1 MTIRAKLTLLNAGVI
16 AILTSLLGIII
27 FVTTSADLQSSID
40 RELLTRAQMAQRIFG
55 RATYVPNTG
64 APEPGVNDLTREEL
78 ASITLRQPRI
88 FDDSELD
95 DPRMQHWDKQALEE
109 VRRTGKTLKTTL
121 KLPSEDGSRTES
133 IRVLTMRI
141 QAAKGKASCLQIAA
155 SLAAVQEETTRL
167 AERLLILVPLSWL
180 AAGLAGW
187 LLTYLALRPV
197 RRLAQDSQ
205 ALLEGDPGLRL
216 PSSDPDE
223 MGQLARVINQGLEK
237 IELGYRRLERFAGD
251 ASHEL
256 KSPLTAIMIRAS
268 SAPKDNPEAMSAN
281 LDAIRESA
289 RGMSGMI
296 NDLLLAAKIGEGRE
310 HPSATAKLDE
320 AVHEVVKSVPPSE
333 VNRVLLGEIAPL
345 EVVGEP
351 LLVQRI
357 IANLVFN
364 SLKHGGSH
372 AMVRIAVVE
381 EKGKAKITVADTG
394 AGIDPEEMPYIF
406 ERFYRGDS
414 ARTHGEEW
422 KGEGSGLGLAI
433 VKSLTERMQGTI
445 SCKSQVGEGTTMIVQ
460 LPIFEKKTH
469 PSQSQKI

>member
-16 AILTSLLGIII
+16 AILTSLLGII
-27 FVTTSADLQSSID
+27 VYYTTTADLQSSID
-40 RELLTRAQMAQRIFG
+40 RELLTRGQIAQRVFG
-55 RATYVPNTG
+55 RANSPQAVPSI
-64 APEPGVNDLTREEL
+64 EPNVDGLTEAEL
-78 ASITLRQPRI
+78 AAFTLKQPRI
-88 FDDSELD
+88 FDESDLD
-95 DPRMQHWDKQALEE
+95 DPSMQHWDRQAIEE
-109 VRRTGKTLKTTL
+109 VRRTGQTLMTTL
-121 KLPSEDGSRTES
+121 SLPGDDGQPTES
-133 IRVLTMRI
+133 IRVLTMRL
-141 QAAKGKASCLQIAA
+141 QGPGPKASCLQIAA
-155 SLAAVQEETTRL
+155 SLAAVQEETARL
-167 AERLLILVPLSWL
+167 AQRLMIMVPLSWA

-187 LLTYLALRPV
+187 LLTYLALRPI
-197 RRLAQDSQ
+197 RRLAEDSQ

-216 PSSDPDE
+216 PSHDPDE

-237 IELGYRRLERFAGD
+237 IEVGYRRLERFAGD

-268 SAPKDNPEAMSAN
+268 SAPQDNPEAMSAN

-296 NDLLLAAKIGEGRE
+296 NDLLLAAKMGEGRE
-310 HPSATAKLDE
+310 HPSSIARLDA
-320 AVHEVVKSVPPSE
+320 AVREVIQTVAPADQR
-333 VNRVLLGEIAPL
+333 RVVCGEIAPL

-381 EKGKAKITVADTG
+381 DQGKAKITVSDTG

-414 ARTHGEEW
+414 ARTHGEKW

-433 VKSLTERMQGTI
+433 VKSLAERMQGSITCQ
-445 SCKSQVGEGTTMIVQ
+445 SMVGEGTTMIVH
-460 LPIFEKKTH
+460 LPIFEKKGST
-469 PSQSQKI
+469 

>member
-1 MTIRAKLTLLNAGVI
+1 MTIRAKLTLLNSAVI
-16 AILTSLLGIII
+16 AILTSLLAIIVY
-27 FVTTSADLQSSID
+27 VTTTADLQSSID
-40 RELLTRAQMAQRIFG
+40 RELLTRGHVAQRIFG
-55 RATYVPNTG
+55 SAKSLPKIDSPE
-64 APEPGVNDLTREEL
+64 APVEGLTQEEM
-78 ASITLRQPRI
+78 AAITLRQPRI
-88 FDDSELD
+88 FDDAELA
-95 DPRMQHWDKQALEE
+95 DPSLQHWDRQAIQE
-109 VRRTGKTLKTTL
+109 VRLTGKTLMTTL
-121 KLPSEDGSRTES
+121 KLPSEDGESTES

-141 QAAKGKASCLQIAA
+141 QGGKGPASCLQIAA
-155 SLAAVQEETTRL
+155 SLAAVQQETSRL
-167 AERLLILVPLSWL
+167 AQRLMILVPLSWA

-205 ALLEGDPGLRL
+205 ALLNGDPGLRL

-223 MGQLARVINQGLEK
+223 MGHLARVINQGLEK
-237 IELGYRRLERFAGD
+237 IEHGYRRLERFAGD

-296 NDLLLAAKIGEGRE
+296 NDLLLAAKMGEGRE
-310 HPSATAKLDE
+310 HPSSIARLDE
-320 AVHEVVKSVPPSE
+320 AVREVLQTIPPQDL
-333 VNRVLLGEIAPL
+333 NRVVLGEIEPL

-372 AMVRIAVVE
+372 AMVRIAVVDDH
-381 EKGKAKITVADTG
+381 GWAKITVSDTG

-414 ARTHGEEW
+414 ARTHGEKW
-422 KGEGSGLGLAI
+422 KGDGSGLGLAI
-433 VKSLTERMQGTI
+433 VKSLAERMQGSITCQ
-445 SCKSQVGEGTTMIVQ
+445 SKVGEGTTMIVH
-460 LPIFEKKTH
+460 LPIFEKLV
-469 PSQSQKI
+469 Q

>member
-1 MTIRAKLTLLNAGVI
+1 MTIRAKLTLLNSGVI
-16 AILTSLLGIII
+16 AILTSLLAIIV
-27 FVTTSADLQSSID
+27 FVTTKADLQSSID
-40 RELLTRAQMAQRIFG
+40 RELMTRGLVAQRLFG
-55 RATYVPNTG
+55 RGQSRTNVAPASVPSVQG
-64 APEPGVNDLTREEL
+64 LTAEEV
-78 ASITLRQPRI
+78 AAFSLRQPRI
-88 FDDSELD
+88 FDESELD
-95 DPRMQHWDKQALEE
+95 DPNLQHWDRNAIEE
-109 VRRTGKTLKTTL
+109 VRRTGETLMTTL
-121 KLPSEDGSRTES
+121 ALPGGEGEKTEL

-141 QAAKGKASCLQIAA
+141 QTAQGRASCLQIAA
-155 SLAAVQEETTRL
+155 SLAAVQEETARL
-167 AERLLILVPLSWL
+167 AQRLMVLVPLSWA

-187 LLTYLALRPV
+187 LLTYLALRPI
-197 RRLAQDSQ
+197 RRLAEDSQ

-216 PSSDPDE
+216 PSNDPDE
-223 MGQLARVINQGLEK
+223 MGNLARVINQGLEK

-296 NDLLLAAKIGEGRE
+296 SDLLLAAKMGEGRE
-310 HPSATAKLDE
+310 HPSAIAKLDE
-320 AVHEVVKSVPPSE
+320 AVQEVMITVPQQDAR
-333 VNRVLLGEIAPL
+333 RVILGEIAPL
-345 EVVGEP
+345 QVVGEP

-372 AMVRIAVVE
+372 AMIRIAVIE
-381 EKGKAKITVADTG
+381 DQGKARITVSDTG
-394 AGIDPEEMPYIF
+394 AGIDPEEMPFIF

-414 ARTHGEEW
+414 ARTHGEKW

-433 VKSLTERMQGTI
+433 VKSLAERMQGSITCD
-445 SCKSQVGEGTTMIVQ
+445 SKVGEGTTMIVT
-460 LPIFEKKTH
+460 LPIYEKKVGD
-469 PSQSQKI
+469 

>member
-1 MTIRAKLTLLNAGVI
+1 MTIRAKLTLINAGVI
-16 AILTSLLGIII
+16 AILTSLLAIIV
-27 FVTTSADLQSSID
+27 FFTTKADLQSSID
-40 RELLTRAQMAQRIFG
+40 RELMTRGLVAQRLFG
-55 RATYVPNTG
+55 RAQSPHVVAPNPRGTAVQG
-64 APEPGVNDLTREEL
+64 LTAEEV
-78 ASITLRQPRI
+78 AAFTLRQPRI
-88 FDDSELD
+88 FDESELD
-95 DPRMQHWDKQALEE
+95 NPDLQHWDSRAIEE
-109 VRRTGKTLKTTL
+109 VRKTGETLMTTL
-121 KLPSEDGSRTES
+121 ALPGSNGESTEL

-141 QAAKGKASCLQIAA
+141 QTAQGRASCLQIAA
-155 SLAAVQEETTRL
+155 SLAAVQEETERL
-167 AERLLILVPLSWL
+167 AKRLMVMVPLSWA

-187 LLTYLALRPV
+187 LLTYLALRPI
-197 RRLAQDSQ
+197 RRLAEDSQ

-223 MGQLARVINQGLEK
+223 MGNLARVINQGLEK

-296 NDLLLAAKIGEGRE
+296 SDLLLAAKMGEGRE
-310 HPSATAKLDE
+310 HPSAIARLDE
-320 AVHEVVKSVPPSE
+320 AVKEVMFTVPPQDAK
-333 VNRVLLGEIAPL
+333 RVILGSIAPL
-345 EVVGEP
+345 QVVGEP

-372 AMVRIAVVE
+372 AMIRIAVAEDQGRAV
-381 EKGKAKITVADTG
+381 ITVSDTG
-394 AGIDPEEMPYIF
+394 AGIDPEEMPFIF

-414 ARTHGEEW
+414 ARTHGEKW

-433 VKSLTERMQGTI
+433 VKSLAERMHGSITCQ
-445 SCKSQVGEGTTMIVQ
+445 SKVGEGTTMIVQ

-469 PSQSQKI
+469 AL